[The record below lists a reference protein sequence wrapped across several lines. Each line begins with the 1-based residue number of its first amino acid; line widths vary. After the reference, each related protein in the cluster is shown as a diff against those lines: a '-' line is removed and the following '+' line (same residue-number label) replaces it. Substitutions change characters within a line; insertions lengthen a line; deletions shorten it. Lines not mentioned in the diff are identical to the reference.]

1 MNLSSTTRF
10 SKRSNDYQKY
20 RPSYPEA
27 VVTYLEQT
35 IGLNKDS
42 KIADIGSGTGIFSAL
57 LLKHGYALK
66 GIEPNEDMRLH
77 AENRLSHYDYF
88 ESVDGTAEET
98 GLDNQS
104 IDLITAAQSFHW
116 FDIPRVKEEFYRIA
130 KPGAH
135 VLLIW
140 NILQDRT
147 DFLKEYQALKA
158 KYAPDVV
165 HPHRANLENIQDFFK
180 PHELTIQNLYHS
192 QNLDKT
198 SLKGYL
204 LSFSTVPL
212 FDHPDYDS
220 MIEELEILFDQ
231 HEHNGQVKMEYETR
245 LYLAQIS

>member
-35 IGLNKDS
+35 IGLNKES

-57 LLKHGYALK
+57 LLKHGYSLK
-66 GIEPNEDMRLH
+66 AIEPNEDMRAH
-77 AENRLSHYDYF
+77 AENRLGHYDNF
-88 ESVDGTAEET
+88 NSIDGTAEDT

-116 FDIPRVKEEFYRIA
+116 FEISKVKKEFDRIA
-130 KPGAH
+130 KPGAYA
-135 VLLIW
+135 LLIW

-147 DFLKEYQALKA
+147 DFLKEYQSLKD

-165 HPHRANLENIQDFFK
+165 HPHRANLENIKAFFE

-192 QNLDKT
+192 QTLDKT

-212 FDHPDYDS
+212 IGHPDYDP
-220 MIEELEILFDQ
+220 MIEELEALFDK
-231 HEHNGQVKMEYETR
+231 HEQNGQVKMEYETR